1 MRKFFEV
8 VAIAVPTSIIF
19 TILVFLFYIHTDIG
33 FSETING
40 YRPIYAPAW
49 LEVLVTIYFV
59 PHVIGFAIYDYFHP
73 SKKNYKEQIIGF

>member
-1 MRKFFEV
+1 MKKNIE
-8 VAIAVPTSIIF
+8 AIAIIVPPLF
-19 TILVFLFYIHTDIG
+19 VFLVLVFYFYVYTDIG

-73 SKKNYKEQIIGF
+73 SKKN

>member
-1 MRKFFEV
+1 MKKNIE
-8 VAIAVPTSIIF
+8 AIAIIVPPLF
-19 TILVFLFYIHTDIG
+19 VFLVLVFYFYVYTDIG

-59 PHVIGFAIYDYFHP
+59 PHIIGFAIYDYFHP
-73 SKKNYKEQIIGF
+73 SKKN

>member
-1 MRKFFEV
+1 MKKNIEV
-8 VAIAVPTSIIF
+8 IAIIVPPLF
-19 TILVFLFYIHTDIG
+19 VFLVLVFYFYVYTDIG

-73 SKKNYKEQIIGF
+73 SKKN

>member
-1 MRKFFEV
+1 MVNFLKKNIE
-8 VAIAVPTSIIF
+8 AIAIIVPPLF
-19 TILVFLFYIHTDIG
+19 VFLVLVFYFYVYTDIG

-73 SKKNYKEQIIGF
+73 SKKN

>member
-1 MRKFFEV
+1 MKKNIE
-8 VAIAVPTSIIF
+8 AIAIIVPPLF
-19 TILVFLFYIHTDIG
+19 VFLVLVFYFYVYTDIG

-73 SKKNYKEQIIGF
+73 IKD